1 MGTTIFSEPATVVLS
16 GAGSV
21 NEMAQMEGESPA
33 DYAIQFANA
42 LCNGEPMSAQRARFA
57 ALVDIAG
64 RLDSDNAAAIEIGRH
79 LYILD
84 ALFRR
89 LVIDGYA
96 AMKSESRGAS
106 EAAERL
112 LNAAFKA
119 QRASMGCLSALKVLR
134 DSRKAPT
141 TPTPTSVAESV
152 PLVLNSN

>member
-1 MGTTIFSEPATVVLS
+1 MGRTVFSEPATVALS

-21 NEMAQMEGESPA
+21 SEMAQLEGASPA
-33 DYAIQFANA
+33 DYAIEFANA

-64 RLDSDNAAAIEIGRH
+64 RLDPDNVAAEEVGKH
-79 LYILD
+79 YLILD
-84 ALFRR
+84 ALFKR

-96 AMKSESRGAS
+96 AMKSEGRGAS

-119 QRASMGCLSALKVLR
+119 QRGAIGCLSALKVLR
-134 DSRKAPT
+134 DSKKAPT
-141 TPTPTSVAESV
+141 TPASVA
-152 PLVLNSN
+152 LAGG